1 MARTTLATCVCPCVC
16 VCVCVMCRVVLCLV
30 VMRRVVAKPDV
41 THANELRQQLP
52 REGDGD
58 GEEGGRGNEA
68 NGEMAKKSSGSK
80 VLPSLSQSLSEAVNL
95 CEEETR
101 EHTADSTPNSHR
113 IHFKLLRICYKFN
126 CKSKVRK
133 LQSNVRRV
141 AKVLKKAVQGISVHV
156 QYNVSV

>member
-1 MARTTLATCVCPCVC
+1 
-16 VCVCVMCRVVLCLV
+16 MCRVVLCLV

-41 THANELRQQLP
+41 THANELSQQLP
-52 REGDGD
+52 REGV
-58 GEEGGRGNEA
+58 GERAWGKGNEA

-95 CEEETR
+95 CGEETR
-101 EHTADSTPNSHR
+101 ELTADSTPNSHR

-141 AKVLKKAVQGISVHV
+141 AKVLKKAVQS
-156 QYNVSV
+156 